1 MPKKEERKGRKE
13 GGREEGKEEREKEN
27 IQMIWACKRH
37 DIILKLENR
46 SRKKTIRIIEI

>member
-1 MPKKEERKGRKE
+1 MPKKEDRKGRKD
-13 GGREEGKEEREKEN
+13 GAKEEGKEEREKEN

-37 DIILKLENR
+37 DIFLKLENR